1 MELSRIR
8 EAAQFGSW
16 QLGSIFFFSFL
27 TRIVVLRF
35 GVVAFLFLTPK
46 LTYL

>member
-1 MELSRIR
+1 MGLSSVC

-16 QLGSIFFFSFL
+16 QLGSFFFFFFL

-35 GVVAFLFLTPK
+35 GVAGSYF
-46 LTYL
+46 